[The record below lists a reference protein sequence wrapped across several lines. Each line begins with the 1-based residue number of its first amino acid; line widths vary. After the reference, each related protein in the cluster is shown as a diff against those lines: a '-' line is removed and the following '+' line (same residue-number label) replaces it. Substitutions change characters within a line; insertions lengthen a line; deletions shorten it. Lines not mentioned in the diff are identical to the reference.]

1 MLSLSKFMDAEGRI
15 TRWPTRK
22 GERLFG
28 QQLVVEYL
36 ITKFEAG
43 RTYTEREVNDILRQW
58 HTFEDWAILRREM
71 FERDLL
77 GRTPDGR
84 RYWVITQPESAE
96 A

>member
-1 MLSLSKFMDAEGRI
+1 MITLEKYLDEQGRI

-22 GERLFG
+22 GERLIG
-28 QQLVVEYL
+28 QQLVLNYL
-36 ITKFEAG
+36 ITKFDSHRE
-43 RTYTEREVNDILRQW
+43 YTEREVNDLLRQW

-71 FERDLL
+71 FERNLL

-84 RYWVITQPESAE
+84 RYWVITEPQAAE